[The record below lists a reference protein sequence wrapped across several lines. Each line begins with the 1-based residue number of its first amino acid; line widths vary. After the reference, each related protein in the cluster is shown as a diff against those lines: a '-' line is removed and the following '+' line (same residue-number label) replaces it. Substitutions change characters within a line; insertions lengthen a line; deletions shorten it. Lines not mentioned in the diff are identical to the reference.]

1 METSKQM
8 IEFPSNAHHTPGYL
22 VQPEGAGTYPGV
34 VVIQEWWGLNPHIK
48 EVAERFAAEGFVALA
63 PDLYYGEVAAEP
75 DEARKLAMALDRG
88 RAVGECSAAAKYL
101 SGLSNVAPKKIGTV
115 GFCMGGGLSLSTAA
129 HNGVI
134 GAAVAFYGRPLE
146 ADDTAKVGA
155 PVLGLYGEEDQGIPV
170 SLVRDFE
177 EELAENNIPH
187 EIHIY
192 PGAGHAFFNET
203 RPQAYHPEA
212 AADAWERTLGWFR
225 KHLA

>member
-1 METSKQM
+1 
-8 IEFPSNAHHTPGYL
+8 
-22 VQPEGAGTYPGV
+22 
-34 VVIQEWWGLNPHIK
+34 
-48 EVAERFAAEGFVALA
+48 
-63 PDLYYGEVAAEP
+63 
-75 DEARKLAMALDRG
+75 
-88 RAVGECSAAAKYL
+88 
-101 SGLSNVAPKKIGTV
+101 
-115 GFCMGGGLSLSTAA
+115 
-129 HNGVI
+129 VI